1 MNTNKSDNESCLL
14 IQNQYFLNE
23 TSLAQYIEWDVLARV
38 SFVNCNFEKVHLLG
52 KVFGSCSFQNCTF
65 NHFNARKAKF
75 SSCHFEDCK
84 ITNSD
89 MTRVEFYD
97 THFRKCE
104 FLGVDLAASDFDKC
118 KLEETRFFKSNLDLI
133 LVEDIKVWQSKEWVE
148 IKDFSNFETYLINL
162 NGNISFIST
171 SISVDLG

>member
-1 MNTNKSDNESCLL
+1 MNKNKSDHESRLM
-14 IQNQYFLNE
+14 IQNQHFSNE
-23 TSLAQYIEWDVLARV
+23 NSLAQYIEWDALARI

-89 MTRVEFYD
+89 MTRAEFYD
-97 THFRKCE
+97 THFKNCE
-104 FLGVDLAASDFDKC
+104 FLGVDLAASDFDSC
-118 KLEETRFFKSNLDLI
+118 KFKGTRFFKSNLDLI
-133 LVEDIKVWQSKEWVE
+133 IARSVKVSNSKQSIE
-148 IKDFSNFETYLINL
+148 IEKSSNLEKILKDMNLI
-162 NGNISFIST
+162 IST
-171 SISVDLG
+171 DQDEMENS

>member
-1 MNTNKSDNESCLL
+1 MDKNKLDHESRLM
-14 IQNQYFLNE
+14 IQNQHFSNE
-23 TSLAQYIEWDVLARV
+23 NNLAQYVEWDALARI

-89 MTRVEFYD
+89 MTRSEFYD
-97 THFRKCE
+97 SSFKNCN
-104 FLGVDLAASDFDKC
+104 FLSVDLAASNFDSC
-118 KLEETRFFKSNLDLI
+118 KFKGTRFFKSNLNLI
-133 LVEDIKVWQSKEWVE
+133 LVKDVKVWKSKEWVE
-148 IKDFSNFETYLINL
+148 IEDFSSFEE
-162 NGNISFIST
+162 
-171 SISVDLG
+171 

>member
-1 MNTNKSDNESCLL
+1 MNTNKSDNESRLL

-23 TSLAQYIEWDVLARV
+23 NSLAQYIEWDALARV

-89 MTRVEFYD
+89 MTRAEFYD
-97 THFRKCE
+97 THFKNCE
-104 FLGVDLAASDFDKC
+104 FLGVDLAASDFDRC
-118 KLEETRFFKSNLDLI
+118 KLESTRFFKSNLNLI
-133 LVEDIKVWQSKEWVE
+133 LVEDVKVWKSKEWVE
-148 IKDFSNFETYLINL
+148 IKDFSSFEKHL
-162 NGNISFIST
+162 
-171 SISVDLG
+171 DE